1 MRPLQTFFFLLALGA
16 VSVAFMFVVPTDGLQ
31 LAGLHIKYPTWEEFS
46 SKDTLTKVDMDA
58 ILRASHMAEL
68 DSLNRQAE
76 KEKEQKEKEEQRRR
90 EEERI
95 RRMLEARKL
104 QFSADSEGLMRF
116 ASALQSGAGTGKV
129 RVLHYGD
136 SQIEGDRISSV
147 LRDRLQKR
155 FGGYGPG
162 MVDAVPQAPSMSIK
176 QKSSDDWKRYTRF
189 GRVDTS
195 IGHDR
200 YGMRAVFAQN
210 EAVLDSAADQKDSL
224 SWAWLEFKPSRLGF
238 LRTHKFSSMLLYA
251 AANDVDVPYELHVDD
266 SLMHSGVFT
275 VSEGM
280 IRKEWIFPEQPGVI
294 RMRIA
299 SDRSLSVYGV
309 SFEGQIGLVLD
320 NIPMRGASGLVFT
333 KLEEEHTQ
341 KMLADEAVGLVLLQ
355 YGGNTVPYIKD
366 RKRAESY
373 ARRLRSQLRLM
384 RSWMPAASFVLIG
397 PSDMSQKKGTS
408 FETYESVLWVRDA
421 LKEMALE
428 EGIGFWDLFGAM
440 GGYNSMPAWVAN
452 DPALAGPDHIHFT
465 PKGARQV
472 GEWLADAFEEE
483 LDKLM
488 PR

>member
-1 MRPLQTFFFLLALGA
+1 MRPLQTFFFFLALGA
-16 VSVAFMFVVPTDGLQ
+16 LCLAFMFVVPTDGLR
-31 LAGLHIKYPTWEEFS
+31 LAGVHIKYPTWEEFS
-46 SKDTLTKVDMDA
+46 TKDTLTKVDMDA
-58 ILRASHMAEL
+58 ILRASHMAQL
-68 DSLNRQAE
+68 DSLNRAAE
-76 KEKEQKEKEEQRRR
+76 KEKEQQEAEEQRRR

-95 RRMLEARKL
+95 RSMLEARKL
-104 QFSADSEGLMRF
+104 QFGAESDGLKRF
-116 ASALQSGAGTGKV
+116 ASALQTRAGSGKV

-162 MVDAVPQAPSMSIK
+162 MIDAVPQAHSISIK
-176 QKSSDDWKRYTRF
+176 QRHSDHWKRHTRF
-189 GRVDTS
+189 GRVDTYLK
-195 IGHDR
+195 HDR

-210 EAVLDSAADQKDSL
+210 ETALDSSAYQADSL
-224 SWAWLEFKPSRLGF
+224 GWAWLEFEPSRLGF
-238 LRTHKFSSMLLYA
+238 LRTRKFSSMVLYA
-251 AANDVDVPYELHVDD
+251 QANRMDVPYELHVDD
-266 SLMHSGVFT
+266 SLMHSGVFS
-275 VSEGM
+275 VSEGT
-280 IRKEWIFPEQPGVI
+280 IRKEWIFPEQPGDI
-294 RMRIA
+294 RLRIA

-320 NIPMRGASGLVFT
+320 NIPMRGASGLVFS
-333 KLEEEHTQ
+333 KLEGEHTQ
-341 KMLADEAVGLVLLQ
+341 KMLANEAVGLVLLQ

-373 ARRLRSQLRLM
+373 AWRLRYQLRLM

-421 LKEMALE
+421 LKEMAME

-472 GEWLADAFEEE
+472 GEWLADAFDEE

-488 PR
+488 PE